1 MASGAFT
8 DDISREAFFAAEGG
22 VRSIGD
28 LLLVDEVLLIDDPES
43 FRSRRDNDLR
53 WGFGICLLE
62 CSDLGTVLPPFFL
75 RFSD

>member
-8 DDISREAFFAAEGG
+8 DDISREAFFAAEDG

-43 FRSRRDNDLR
+43 FRSRRDNDLC
-53 WGFGICLLE
+53 WFFGIWFLE
-62 CSDLGTVLPPFFL
+62 WSDPT
-75 RFSD
+75 